1 LAALD
6 KKTLSEIDVCD
17 LFITPAI
24 KNAGWDQTTQIRR
37 EVTLAPGPVVVR
49 GNVASRNK
57 KKKKFAD
64 YVLYKEPGVPVAVIE
79 AKDNNH
85 TVSQGLQQALD
96 YAAILNIPSAYSSNG
111 DAFASHNKVPAPG
124 EDIESQFP
132 LNAFPAS
139 QPLWQRYKKHRGIQD
154 KEEPVILQ
162 PYHEDASG
170 KEPRYYQADAINST
184 VEAIAA
190 GHKRVLLVMATGT
203 GKTYTTFQIIWR
215 LWKGG
220 TVKRALF
227 LADRDILIDQALTND
242 FKPFGGAMT
251 KVTGHHFDPAYE
263 IYLALY
269 QAITGKDEQ
278 EKSFKKLSN
287 DFFDLIVIDECHRG
301 SAAEDALWREILEYF
316 SDAVQIGM
324 TATPRETKYV
334 SNIDYFGKPT
344 YTYTLKQG
352 IEDGFLAP
360 YKVIRIDID
369 KDIEGWTPPPG
380 MTDDL
385 GREVPEREYNQ
396 ADMDKILVLN
406 QRTRLVAHRVM
417 QYLNATDPYA
427 KTIIFCEDVDHAD
440 RMRAA
445 IVNEAGTRAIEHPK
459 YVMRITGDSTQGK
472 AELDNFIDPESRFP
486 VIATTSELLT
496 TGIDARTC
504 KLIVLDK
511 TINSMTTFKQII
523 GRGTRIL
530 EEYNKFF
537 FTIMDFKKATTL
549 FSDPDFDG
557 EPVVIYEPDDND
569 DPVPPDPGGDTDDEE
584 DENETVGER
593 KIVVS
598 GVSVRIVAERVEFAG
613 PDGKLITES
622 YREFAKKQV
631 KTEFSSL
638 NDFIRRWNEA
648 DRKQAVIDELEQHGV
663 ILKNLAAEVG
673 KEFDPFDLILHVAY
687 DQRPLTRKERA
698 EKVRKR
704 NYFAKYGG
712 TARAVLEALLNK
724 YQDEGVIDLDE
735 PNVLRIA
742 PFAQIGTPTQLVKEF
757 GSRDS
762 FKAAVHELQSTL
774 YRDAG

>member
-1 LAALD
+1 LKAID
-6 KKTLSEIDVCD
+6 KKSLSEIDICD
-17 LFITPAI
+17 LFISPAI
-24 KNAGWDQTTQIRR
+24 KNAGWDQMTQIRR

-64 YVLYKEPGVPVAVIE
+64 YVLYKEPGVPVAVVE

-96 YAAILNIPSAYSSNG
+96 YAEILNIPSAYSSNG
-111 DAFASHNKVPAPG
+111 DAFASHNKVPPAG
-124 EDIESQFP
+124 EDIETQFP
-132 LNAFPAS
+132 LHAFPALD
-139 QPLWQRYKKHRGIQD
+139 PLWQRYKKHRGIKD
-154 KEEPVILQ
+154 SEEPVVLQ
-162 PYHEDASG
+162 PYYQDVSG
-170 KEPRYYQADAINST
+170 KEARYYQADAINST

-220 TVKRALF
+220 TIKRALF

-242 FKPFGGAMT
+242 FKPFGAAMT
-251 KVTGHHFDPAYE
+251 KVTGHKFDPAYE
-263 IYLALY
+263 IFLGLY
-269 QAITGKDEQ
+269 QAITGKEEE
-278 EKSFKKLSN
+278 EKSFKKLSR

-301 SAAEDALWREILEYF
+301 SAADDALWREILDYF
-316 SDAVQIGM
+316 SGAIHIGM
-324 TATPRETKYV
+324 TATPKETKYV
-334 SNIDYFGKPT
+334 SNINYFGEPT
-344 YTYTLKQG
+344 YTYSLKQG

-369 KDIEGWTPPPG
+369 KDIQGWRPPPG
-380 MTDDL
+380 TTDDL
-385 GREVPEREYNQ
+385 GREVPDREYNQ
-396 ADMDKILVLN
+396 MDMDRILVLN
-406 QRTRLVAHRVM
+406 QRTRLVARRVM
-417 QYLNATDPYA
+417 QYLNATDPFA

-445 IVNEAGTRAIEHPK
+445 IVNEAGKLAIEYPK

-496 TGIDARTC
+496 TGVDARTC

-530 EEYNKFF
+530 EEYNKLF

-557 EPVVIYEPDDND
+557 EPVVIYEPDDDD
-569 DPVPPDPGGDTDDEE
+569 DPVPPDPDGGPGDEE
-584 DENETVGER
+584 DDEDGGGEQ

-598 GVSVRIVAERVEFAG
+598 GVPVRILAERVEFVG
-613 PDGKLITES
+613 PDGKLVTES

-631 KTEFSSL
+631 QAEFASL

-648 DRKQAVIDELEQHGV
+648 DRKQAIIDELEQHGV
-663 ILKNLAAEVG
+663 VLKNLAAAIG
-673 KEFDPFDLILHVAY
+673 KDLDPFDLILHIAY

-704 NYFAKYGG
+704 NYFAKYGES
-712 TARAVLEALLNK
+712 ARAVLQKLLEK
-724 YQDEGVIDLDE
+724 YQDEGVIDLND
-735 PNVLRIA
+735 PKVLSIA
-742 PFAQIGTPTQLVKEF
+742 PFSQIGTPMQIVREF
-757 GSRDS
+757 GSKER
-762 FKAAVHELQSTL
+762 FEAAVQELQTTL
-774 YRDAG
+774 YRDVG